1 MADNIKYEIQSEDEL
16 LEKIK
21 EEIEVLESIY
31 DGENVIL
38 KAPEIIKNDQKAEQF
53 NEFQRGDENK

>member
-1 MADNIKYEIQSEDEL
+1 MADNNYEIQNEDEL

-31 DGENVIL
+31 DGENIVL
-38 KAPEIIKNDQKAEQF
+38 KAPEILKNAEA
-53 NEFQRGDENK
+53 